1 MTPDREIAGP
11 ANPNLTNLTSDASTN
26 ALPIDIGFDDIESD
40 TGVIDSDADADLIDL
55 HSDIKVTGRVR
66 FDAEVRYEPPNLSS
80 NDTDSIEHHSDDG
93 TDVVATDES
102 STEGSTDDS
111 VDSTSIDPIE
121 TESDNDSHG
130 HVRNEGVVGMTGDQ
144 YTTESSSASK
154 ESSEPDSD
162 NGAMGFNRRD
172 LIHWF
177 AADLGP
183 RFKPRPRLPVRS
195 VPFTPVDIVEYI
207 QSIPE
212 PEPTSVASMPPDTV
226 EDTQATPDPE
236 AKGVASIPQDT
247 TEDNKSNSGAEAGS
261 VAFSPDAVN
270 VTKSS
275 SRSDTTK
282 SGSVPSNTV

>member
-1 MTPDREIAGP
+1 MTPNREIAGP
-11 ANPNLTNLTSDASTN
+11 ANPNPTNLTSDASTN
-26 ALPIDIGFDDIESD
+26 ALPVDIGFDDIESD

-144 YTTESSSASK
+144 YTTESRSASK

-183 RFKPRPRLPVRS
+183 SFKPRPRLPVRS

-261 VAFSPDAVN
+261 VACSPDAVN